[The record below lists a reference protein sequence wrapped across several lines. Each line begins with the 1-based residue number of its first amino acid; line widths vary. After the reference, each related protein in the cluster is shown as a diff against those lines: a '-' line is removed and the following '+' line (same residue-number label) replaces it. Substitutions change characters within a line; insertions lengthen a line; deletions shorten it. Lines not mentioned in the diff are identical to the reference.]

1 MALIARREP
10 VAGAEAWAWP
20 EDCHPLLRGIY
31 ARRAIGSPGELELT
45 LNALRPVGEF
55 GSLGAAVDLLL
66 RHREHRI
73 VIFGDFDAD
82 GATSSALMVLCLKD
96 LGFTDVGFFVPDRF
110 ELGYGLTPEA
120 VQRIGNPT
128 PDLIVTVDNGISS
141 VQGVAL
147 ARERGID
154 VLITDHHLAGE
165 ELPQANAI
173 VNPNLAG
180 DLFAGKHL
188 AGVGVAFYVLAA
200 LGRALDQAGAV
211 ARYLDLVALGTMA
224 DVVHLDQSNR
234 ILINEGLRRMRA
246 GQCRPGLRALCEV
259 AGLSLRDLRSTSL
272 AFQIAP
278 RLNAAGRL
286 DDMAVGVRCLL
297 SDSASEALEL
307 ARKLDSLNRE
317 RRVIEAQMRAEAVEL
332 VESSEMLA
340 EEALPGVVC
349 LHRQD
354 WHEGIVGLVAS
365 RLKDRYHR
373 PVIAFASTET
383 GALKGSARS
392 VAGFHVRDALAE
404 VDAAHPGLIERFG
417 GHAMAAGLTLAEAS
431 FEEFSAAVQRVADRH
446 LSPELL
452 KGEVLTDGE
461 LPAEHLTVEVAELL
475 RDAGPWGQG
484 FPEPSF
490 DGLFELVDHRIVGQ
504 SHLKMKVRER
514 ASGRTLGAIAFNHG
528 DCDYA
533 TGDVLHLVYRL
544 AVDDYGPRP
553 SAQLIVEHVFAS
565 AELGSEGHPG

>member
-10 VAGAEAWAWP
+10 TAGAETWP
-20 EDCHPLLRGIY
+20 WPDECHPVLRRIY
-31 ARRAIGSPGELELT
+31 ARRAIASPVELELS
-45 LNALRPVGEF
+45 LSALRPVGEF
-55 GSLGAAVDLLL
+55 SSVDAAVDLLL
-66 RHREHRI
+66 RHRDNRI

-120 VQRIGNPT
+120 VERIDKPR
-128 PDLIVTVDNGISS
+128 PALIVTVDNGVSS
-141 VQGVAL
+141 VDGVAC
-147 ARERGID
+147 ARDRGID

-165 ELPQANAI
+165 QLPQANAI

-180 DLFAGKHL
+180 DAFAGKHL

-200 LGRALDQAGAV
+200 LGRAVGQAGAV

-234 ILINEGLRRMRA
+234 ILISEGLRRMRA

-259 AGLSLRDLRSTSL
+259 ADLSLQDLHSTSL
-272 AFQIAP
+272 AYQIAP

-297 SDSASEALEL
+297 SESVSEALAL
-307 ARKLDSLNRE
+307 ARKLDALNRE
-317 RRVIEAQMRAEAVEL
+317 RRVIEAQMRAEAFEL
-332 VESSEMLA
+332 VESSETLA
-340 EEALPGVVC
+340 EEALPAVVC

-373 PVIAFASTET
+373 PVIAFASTES

-392 VAGFHVRDALAE
+392 VSGFHVRDALAE
-404 VDAAHPGLIERFG
+404 VDAAHPDLIERFG
-417 GHAMAAGLTLAEAS
+417 GHAMAAGLTLAAANLEP
-431 FEEFSAAVQRVADRH
+431 FSAAIEAVANRH
-446 LSPELL
+446 LSPGLL
-452 KGEVLTDGE
+452 KGEIVTDGE

-475 RDAGPWGQG
+475 RRGGPWGQG
-484 FPEPSF
+484 LPEPIF
-490 DGLFELVDHRIVGQ
+490 DGVFELMDRRIVGQ
-504 SHLKMKVRER
+504 AHLKMKVRER
-514 ASGRTLGAIAFNHG
+514 ESGRTLGAIAFNHG
-528 DCDYA
+528 ERDYA

-553 SAQLIVEHVFAS
+553 LAQLVVEHMFS
-565 AELGSEGHPG
+565 PGDLGSEHHPG

>member
-1 MALIARREP
+1 MALIARRTP
-10 VAGAEAWAWP
+10 VAGAETWP
-20 EDCHPLLRGIY
+20 WPDDCHPVLRRIY
-31 ARRAIGSPGELELT
+31 ARRDLSSPEELELS
-45 LNALRPVGEF
+45 LSALRPVGEF
-55 GSLGAAVDLLL
+55 SSVDAAVDLLL
-66 RHREHRI
+66 RHRESRI

-82 GATSSALMVLCLKD
+82 GATSSALMVLCLRD
-96 LGFTDVGFFVPDRF
+96 LGFTDVDFFVPDRF

-120 VQRIGNPT
+120 VERIDPE
-128 PDLIVTVDNGISS
+128 PELIVTVDNGISS
-141 VQGVAL
+141 IDGVAC
-147 ARERGID
+147 ARDRGIE

-165 ELPQANAI
+165 QLPRANAI
-173 VNPNLAG
+173 VNPNVAG
-180 DLFAGKHL
+180 DAFAGKCL

-200 LGRALDQAGAV
+200 LGRAVGKAGAV

-259 AGLSLRDLRSTSL
+259 AGLPLRDLHSTSL
-272 AFQIAP
+272 AYQIAP

-297 SDSASEALEL
+297 SDSPSEALDL

-332 VESSEMLA
+332 VESSETLA
-340 EEALPGVVC
+340 EEALPTIVC

-373 PVIAFASTET
+373 PVIAFASTEN

-392 VAGFHVRDALAE
+392 VSGFHIRDALAE
-404 VDAAHPGLIERFG
+404 VDAAHPGLITRFG

-431 FEEFSAAVQRVADRH
+431 LEAFSAAVQGVADRH
-446 LSPELL
+446 LSPSLL
-452 KGEVLTDGE
+452 KGEIVTDGE
-461 LPAEHLTVEVAELL
+461 LAAEHLTVEVAELL
-475 RDAGPWGQG
+475 RNAGPWGQG

-490 DGLFELVDHRIVGQ
+490 DGVFELLDRRIVGQ
-504 SHLKMKVRER
+504 AHLKMQVRER

-528 DCDYA
+528 ETDCA
-533 TGDVLHLVYRL
+533 PGDVLRLVYRL

-565 AELGSEGHPG
+565 STLEPESHPG